1 MADEILERFTLGIDK
16 FNKGEFYECHDILED
31 VWFEIRGQ
39 DRKFY
44 QGLIHLA
51 VGFYHIL
58 HRNNPKG
65 ALSQLNKGVTKLS
78 AFKPA
83 YQGVELENLVRKVE
97 RCINEII
104 FFHEEKLGNLNG
116 MTIPKINFDSASFK
130 FPS

>member
-1 MADEILERFTLGIDK
+1 MQNDLLERFNLGMDK
-16 FNKGEFYECHDILED
+16 FNEREFYECHDILED

-58 HRNNPKG
+58 HKNNPKG
-65 ALSQLNKGVTKLS
+65 ALSQLNKGITKLS
-78 AFKPA
+78 TFKLA

-97 RCINEII
+97 VCINEITL
-104 FFHEEKLGNLNG
+104 FREGKLKDLSG
-116 MTIPKINFDSASFK
+116 MIIPKIKFDSSSFK
-130 FPS
+130 VQL